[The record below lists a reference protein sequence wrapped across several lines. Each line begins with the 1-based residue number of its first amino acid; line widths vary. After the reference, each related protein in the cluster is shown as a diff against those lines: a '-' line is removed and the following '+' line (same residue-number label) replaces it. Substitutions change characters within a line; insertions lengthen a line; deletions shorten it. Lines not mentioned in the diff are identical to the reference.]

1 MIAGLHIRG
10 LPAGNVRRK
19 NSLAATCGFPAD
31 PFYVMPILPPAV
43 YQWRGGNPAI
53 IGCMD
58 VQVPSAP
65 AARRPVLQSA
75 RDTSPPPDRSYD
87 VSPRHCV
94 KSAHRSARD
103 FPVALPVN

>member
-10 LPAGNVRRK
+10 LPEGSVRGK
-19 NSLAATCGFPAD
+19 NSLVATCGFLVD

-58 VQVPSAP
+58 VPELSAP
-65 AARRPVLQSA
+65 VARLCSGQVILATVLQ
-75 RDTSPPPDRSYD
+75 
-87 VSPRHCV
+87 
-94 KSAHRSARD
+94 
-103 FPVALPVN
+103 

>member
-43 YQWRGGNPAI
+43 YH
-53 IGCMD
+53 
-58 VQVPSAP
+58 
-65 AARRPVLQSA
+65 
-75 RDTSPPPDRSYD
+75 D
-87 VSPRHCV
+87 VSLDKV
-94 KSAHRSARD
+94 DAGFAITKIALKSEVAVPGIDASTFDGIIQKAKAGC
-103 FPVALPVN
+103 PVSQVLKAEITLDYQLKS